1 MLLQNDIKMS
11 YLLAHLP
18 LTFLTKLSLMMLSP
32 RPDPVVSLVTLVT
45 VSTMVSPPSPFL
57 VVVLVTF
64 LIFLTPGTA
73 ADILTIWF
81 LSPEDVESDCAVLSL
96 LCLNPVQL
104 HQAGQPPAARQLDT
118 WSLLAEPRGPR
129 LAPPWTTGW
138 KVLIVFYYKI

>member
-1 MLLQNDIKMS
+1 MKMS
-11 YLLAHLP
+11 CLLAHLP

-81 LSPEDVESDCAVLSL
+81 LSPEDAESDCAVLSLYL

-118 WSLLAEPRGPR
+118 WSLLAEPLGPS